1 MKDFVSGIN
10 VVLVSAVLIS
20 MAGILVADL
29 PWGAFIFVGG
39 AAALALWQAPRTPAR
54 SIAQLFR
61 DLEPV
66 PVRMTAPAR
75 GVSPARKATL

>member
-10 VVLVSAVLIS
+10 AVLVSATLIT

-29 PWGAFIFVGG
+29 PWSAFIFVAG
-39 AAALALWQAPRTPAR
+39 AAALALWRAPRTPAR

-66 PVRMTAPAR
+66 PVRAVAPAR
-75 GVSPARKATL
+75 GVSPALKATP